1 MKRCDSLLATALH
14 GFLTDYLPQQR
25 AMSPHTLHSYRDSL
39 KLLLQFVAGKKRDAS
54 QLTMAQLTCEQ
65 IMAFLQHLEASRHNQ
80 VSTRNVRLSAI
91 HCFFR
96 YVGAYHPEHLGQA
109 QRILSIPFKRT
120 ALREIEHLELAE
132 IQSIL
137 KVVDRST
144 HTGRRD
150 HVLLSFMFNTGARV
164 SEVVG
169 VTACDLL
176 LDAPASVAFGARDA
190 RSALVPYGRKPPA
203 LCVGTS
209 RNVRSPCTKS
219 NVSSAITAANRSPAL
234 ACV

>member
-39 KLLLQFVAGKKRDAS
+39 KLLLQFVAGKKSDPS
-54 QLTMAQLTCEQ
+54 QLTMALLTCEQ

-137 KVVDRST
+137 KAVDRST
-144 HTGRRD
+144 RAGRRD
-150 HVLLSFMFNTGARV
+150 HILLSFMFNTGA
-164 SEVVG
+164 G
-169 VTACDLL
+169 
-176 LDAPASVAFGARDA
+176 
-190 RSALVPYGRKPPA
+190 
-203 LCVGTS
+203 
-209 RNVRSPCTKS
+209 
-219 NVSSAITAANRSPAL
+219 
-234 ACV
+234 